1 MVSYVNTTASS
12 YLQRKQWS
20 QRSWGTC
27 PRLLHYSRQSWDVIP
42 EACSQS
48 IVYTLALLWMKQ
60 WKKQYSLP
68 WQLLGGGILMKSIN
82 LLLKWMWSGGLG
94 WEIFKDKLQRTW
106 LLTRLGHWDSGQCT
120 TVWPSQCPDVSI
132 YVQPAKS
139 DTGSLS
145 GPSLYPDCP
154 LLFYSPLYLQILMV
168 LFQMSL
174 EVDYFTDSS
183 ANSRICASIR
193 SCLDHWDSRWESF
206 DCFVSSLS
214 LLCTWLPCCSVQMES
229 CYYSF
234 GSILFHCCLLQLD

>member
-82 LLLKWMWSGGLG
+82 LLLKWMWSGGRFSKINCRGRGFSHDWVIEILG
-94 WEIFKDKLQRTW
+94 N
-106 LLTRLGHWDSGQCT
+106 
-120 TVWPSQCPDVSI
+120 V
-132 YVQPAKS
+132 
-139 DTGSLS
+139 
-145 GPSLYPDCP
+145 
-154 LLFYSPLYLQILMV
+154 LLF
-168 LFQMSL
+168 
-174 EVDYFTDSS
+174 
-183 ANSRICASIR
+183 
-193 SCLDHWDSRWESF
+193 DH
-206 DCFVSSLS
+206 L
-214 LLCTWLPCCSVQMES
+214 SVQMSAYMSSQPSQTLEA
-229 CYYSF
+229 F
-234 GSILFHCCLLQLD
+234 PGPLSIQTALSSSIPHSICRF